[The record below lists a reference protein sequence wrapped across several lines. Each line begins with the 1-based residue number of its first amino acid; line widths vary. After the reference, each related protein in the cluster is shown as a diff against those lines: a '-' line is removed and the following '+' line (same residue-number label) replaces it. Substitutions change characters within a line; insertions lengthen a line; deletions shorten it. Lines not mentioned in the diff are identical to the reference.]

1 MQQQPK
7 TGDTSLFQIFER
19 INSSGRSL
27 LPQEIRNC
35 VYQGPINSLLFE
47 LNNNNKW
54 RKLWGSERRDDRM
67 RDLEFILRFFAL
79 SDHYIQHSDNPPSR
93 ISLKKYLN
101 QFMELANNESKI
113 SDFRHRFNSTIDYI
127 FDNFGLSA
135 FHNYQKEQGKWIPA
149 FSPTIYD
156 SIMIS
161 TDEAL
166 RRGIKLPT
174 PEDAKEAKKLL
185 LENQEYQ
192 NLLYQETM
200 RTPNIKARVSL
211 MFEAVFH
218 EDW

>member
-1 MQQQPK
+1 
-7 TGDTSLFQIFER
+7 
-19 INSSGRSL
+19 
-27 LPQEIRNC
+27 
-35 VYQGPINSLLFE
+35 
-47 LNNNNKW
+47 
-54 RKLWGSERRDDRM
+54 
-67 RDLEFILRFFAL
+67 
-79 SDHYIQHSDNPPSR
+79 
-93 ISLKKYLN
+93 
-101 QFMELANNESKI
+101 
-113 SDFRHRFNSTIDYI
+113 
-127 FDNFGLSA
+127 
-135 FHNYQKEQGKWIPA
+135 NYQKEQGKWIPA